1 MQSLTD
7 TYTLKNGVEIPCIGL
22 GTWQTPEGEL
32 AYNAVRDA
40 LSHGYRHV
48 DTAAVYGNEVSV
60 GRAVRESGIPREEI
74 FVTSKLWN
82 TVRGC
87 DETKKAFEE
96 SLERLGLDYLD
107 LYLIHWPNPKGFRH
121 RWKEA
126 NAESW
131 RAMEDLH
138 KAGRI
143 RAIGISNFLKHHID
157 ALL

>member
-1 MQSLTD
+1 MRSLTD

-74 FVTSKLWN
+74 FITSRLWN

-87 DETKKAFEE
+87 DETKK
-96 SLERLGLDYLD
+96 S
-107 LYLIHWPNPKGFRH
+107 
-121 RWKEA
+121 
-126 NAESW
+126 
-131 RAMEDLH
+131 
-138 KAGRI
+138 
-143 RAIGISNFLKHHID
+143 
-157 ALL
+157 